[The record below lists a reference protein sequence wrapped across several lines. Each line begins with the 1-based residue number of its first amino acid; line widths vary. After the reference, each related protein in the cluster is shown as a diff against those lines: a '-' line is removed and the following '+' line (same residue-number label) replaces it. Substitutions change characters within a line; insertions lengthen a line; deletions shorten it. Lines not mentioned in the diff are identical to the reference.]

1 MKDRNEVAIQMDLL
15 LAQRIQKGDMLAFEE
30 LFNKNKG
37 KVYKICLRI
46 LHNETDA
53 EELCQKTF
61 IQIWKKFHQYKGDA
75 KLSTW
80 IHRIAVNECLMY
92 LRATK
97 RHGKFS
103 IDDDSVESAIGLA
116 KHACQD
122 KIELRLDLEKA
133 ISQLPNGYRK
143 HLLGK
148 DWFGLEHEELAAIHQ
163 CSTGNTKSQVAKA
176 RTKMKRLL
184 NPGRKFKLKT
194 A

>member
-1 MKDRNEVAIQMDLL
+1 MRCTEEISEDLL
-15 LAQRIQKGDMLAFEE
+15 LGERIQNGDMLAFEE
-30 LFNKNKG
+30 LFNKNNG
-37 KVYKICLRI
+37 KVYKVCLRI

-61 IQIWKKFHQYKGDA
+61 IQVWKKFHQYKGDA

-80 IHRIAVNECLMY
+80 IHRIAVNECLMH

-97 RHGKFS
+97 RHSKFS

-116 KHACQD
+116 KYTCQD

-133 ISQLPNGYRK
+133 ISQLPNGYK
-143 HLLGK
+143 KMLIGK
-148 DWFGLEHEELAAIHQ
+148 DWQGFDHGELAEIHQ
-163 CSTGNTKSQVAKA
+163 CGVGTTKSQVAKA
-176 RTKMKRLL
+176 RSKMKRLL